1 VLRRVEGGERASLIG
16 DHEVWEELPGKRKFR
31 LLEFDYP

>member
-16 DHEVWEELPGKRKFR
+16 DHEVWEELPGK
-31 LLEFDYP
+31 